1 MRNYTPFIEDFKGL
15 KKTGKKENRKHV
27 LPGDFPDKESI
38 NKESININIEDIIR
52 WGFSV
57 RLDIYRTLILILKK
71 LWENYLPGQKTER
84 NVPDKEKFSI
94 LNREEA
100 LINNFHPK
108 VKDIYFAFQ
117 KVYRENLSGK
127 QALEY
132 IDELHYGDYDEKIL
146 KSLVQEILLNRLY
159 FHSINSIVVKKFI
172 EQKEDEQR
180 ILKHADERKQQEYWI
195 AKCVWVELQ
204 EELSE
209 LLMLLET
216 SRLRNG
222 YIMREFLKMFGN
234 AYVEL
239 KEQIIRLLSIKRRIM
254 LKDTHPEWS
263 KETVEDTVKEL
274 EKNDEKE
281 IEGLKYSARMAD
293 LIDDIQAKGSMD
305 DETLNE
311 YKKKVKKVL
320 KEIYFLLHPHRL
332 MHNPDF
338 QKLTAKQKDHLK
350 KLWDKVMEIKQH
362 DLRYPEGTIGHYM
375 HSLENLLSILDKGKK
390 VLIHS
395 GLEINVGY
403 IITGDTIEER
413 IEWLNRE
420 IQQLEKDI
428 QNTKEEILTLKN
440 NKDNLEKKA
449 ALACPS
455 KHDQVR
461 EEMLKRAE
469 EYRTEAIE
477 LEKQYDFLFKG
488 DPS

>member
-1 MRNYTPFIEDFKGL
+1 
-15 KKTGKKENRKHV
+15 
-27 LPGDFPDKESI
+27 
-38 NKESININIEDIIR
+38 
-52 WGFSV
+52 
-57 RLDIYRTLILILKK
+57 
-71 LWENYLPGQKTER
+71 
-84 NVPDKEKFSI
+84 
-94 LNREEA
+94 
-100 LINNFHPK
+100 
-108 VKDIYFAFQ
+108 
-117 KVYRENLSGK
+117 
-127 QALEY
+127 
-132 IDELHYGDYDEKIL
+132 
-146 KSLVQEILLNRLY
+146 
-159 FHSINSIVVKKFI
+159 
-172 EQKEDEQR
+172 
-180 ILKHADERKQQEYWI
+180 
-195 AKCVWVELQ
+195 
-204 EELSE
+204 
-209 LLMLLET
+209 MLLEA

-239 KEQIIRLLSIKRRIM
+239 KEQIVQVLILKRRMM
-254 LKDTHPEWS
+254 LKDAHPEWS
-263 KETVEDTVKEL
+263 RKEVEETVNEL
-274 EKNDEKE
+274 ERNEEKE
-281 IEGLKYSARMAD
+281 IERLKYSAKMAD
-293 LIDDIQAKGSMD
+293 LVDDVKTGGTMD

-338 QKLTAKQKDHLK
+338 QKLTDKQKQHLQ

-362 DLRYPEGTIGHYM
+362 DLRYPEGTVGHYM

-403 IITGDTIEER
+403 IITGNTIGER
-413 IEWLNRE
+413 IEWLNNE

-440 NKDNLEKKA
+440 NKDILEKKA

-469 EYRTEAIE
+469 EYRKEAIE
-477 LEKQYDFLFKG
+477 LEKQFEFLFKG